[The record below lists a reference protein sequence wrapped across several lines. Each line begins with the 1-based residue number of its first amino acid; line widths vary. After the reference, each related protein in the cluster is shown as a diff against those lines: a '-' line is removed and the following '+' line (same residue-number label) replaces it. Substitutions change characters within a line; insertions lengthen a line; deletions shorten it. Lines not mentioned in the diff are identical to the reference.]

1 MDHDGGRGHQMNH
14 VLRLALYATPLIVAF
29 PHLAHAR
36 RGLPIFIP
44 TSGPLFY
51 ILIGVGVLALIFK
64 GFSMLAADSA
74 QAAQHFANQAPKA
87 SAQFSSQGVQASVDM
102 ERIDRLIASRAQE
115 LQSGQRSAT
124 SFGTSGG
131 TFGKR
136 ARS

>member
-1 MDHDGGRGHQMNH
+1 MNH

-64 GFSMLAADSA
+64 GFSMLELIP
-74 QAAQHFANQAPKA
+74 HRLPNTWPTKHPKHPH
-87 SAQFSSQGVQASVDM
+87 SFPVKVY
-102 ERIDRLIASRAQE
+102 RHPWTW
-115 LQSGQRSAT
+115 SGST
-124 SFGTSGG
+124 V
-131 TFGKR
+131 
-136 ARS
+136 